1 MKKTFFVVATILG
14 TLVAPAGLN
23 INQVLA
29 APTTY
34 EIDPSHSRIGFKVGH
49 LAISTVR
56 GNFNDFSG
64 EFTFDEGDLSKSHA
78 EVAIK
83 VPSINTANEKRDQ
96 HLRSEDFFNTTKF
109 PDIKFSAKKLEKIA
123 DNQYKL
129 TGDLTILETTKPVTL
144 DVEFSGKAVDMYGKE
159 RMAFSGSTKINRKD
173 YGVTWSKTLDSGAL
187 VVGNEVSIEIE
198 VEGVKKG

>member
-1 MKKTFFVVATILG
+1 
-14 TLVAPAGLN
+14 
-23 INQVLA
+23 
-29 APTTY
+29 
-34 EIDPSHSRIGFKVGH
+34 
-49 LAISTVR
+49 
-56 GNFNDFSG
+56 
-64 EFTFDEGDLSKSHA
+64 
-78 EVAIK
+78 
-83 VPSINTANEKRDQ
+83 
-96 HLRSEDFFNTTKF
+96 LRSEDFFNTTKF